1 MMNPILHAL
10 GRSLP
15 LALFAA
21 LLIATQ
27 VEGQGPIQ
35 AIAMAIGICAAG
47 YYGAWA
53 AHFFEYP
60 RKYGRKA
67 VLAAAKSLSWV
78 NVAFVLGL
86 VATFALAPISGEP
99 GELSQWLM
107 FVVGLIASEVS
118 IFAYSKQ
125 LHTKMAE
132 HQRLVEQR

>member
-1 MMNPILHAL
+1 MHPTLLSL

-15 LALFAA
+15 LAFFAA
-21 LLIATQ
+21 LLVATQ
-27 VEGQGPIQ
+27 IEGQ
-35 AIAMAIGICAAG
+35 GICAAG

-67 VLAAAKSLSWV
+67 VLAAARSLSWGH
-78 NVAFVLGL
+78 VAFIITLL
-86 VATFALAPISGEP
+86 VTFAVAPISGEP

-118 IFAYSKQ
+118 IFAYGKD
-125 LHTKMAE
+125 LHHRMSQYKRA
-132 HQRLVEQR
+132 VEGR

>member
-1 MMNPILHAL
+1 MNPFLQHL

-15 LALFAA
+15 LAFFAA
-21 LLIATQ
+21 LLIASQ
-27 VEGQGPIQ
+27 IEGQGPLQ
-35 AIAMAIGICAAG
+35 ALAMAVGICAAG

-53 AHFFEYP
+53 AHFFDYP

-67 VLAAAKSLSWV
+67 VLAAAKSLSWIS
-78 NVAFVLGL
+78 VAFIVGL
-86 VATFALAPISGEP
+86 LATFALAPISGEP

-125 LHTKMAE
+125 LHERMAA
-132 HQRLVEQR
+132 HQRAANSA